1 MLVHMGNHAGIVPEL
16 YCSDFDTSL
25 DFYTTDCGFSIHYT
39 APRHASRRVRPASDP
54 TLSSASSFD
63 SGSR

>member
-1 MLVHMGNHAGIVPEL
+1 MLVQMGNHAGIVPEL

-39 APRHASRRVRPASDP
+39 RAEARLAPGATGLGPYPFVGRQ
-54 TLSSASSFD
+54 L
-63 SGSR
+63 